1 MVKSDDF
8 APGPHPR
15 RPRVE
20 QREDVRMLKSG
31 GGLDFLQKP
40 IGTECAA
47 LPQLTLEH
55 VAVTQGINQPS
66 RRCGHG
72 PVGWRRQV

>member
-1 MVKSDDF
+1 
-8 APGPHPR
+8 
-15 RPRVE
+15 
-20 QREDVRMLKSG
+20 MLKSG

-47 LPQLTLEH
+47 LPKLTLEH